1 MLDIMNFCT
10 PALVYLAI
18 SAFIILTALASQ
30 TVSLYSAF
38 FKALFALLWSMILN
52 FICSKGYTSVSWVL
66 VLLPYIL
73 IAFAFFSIV
82 DVVANTAVIKPN
94 GITPFITKKQ

>member
-10 PALVYLAI
+10 PALVYLGI
-18 SAFIILTALASQ
+18 SAFVIIAALASQ

-38 FKALFALLWSMILN
+38 FKALFALIWSMILN

>member
-38 FKALFALLWSMILN
+38 FKALFAVPWGMILN

-66 VLLPYIL
+66 VLLPYIIFAL
-73 IAFAFFSIV
+73 FFFAIIDVIANS
-82 DVVANTAVIKPN
+82 AVIRPN
-94 GITPFITKKQ
+94 GITPFITKK

>member
-10 PALVYLAI
+10 PALVYLGI
-18 SAFIILTALASQ
+18 SAFVIIAALASQ
-30 TVSLYSAF
+30 AVSLYSAF

-73 IAFAFFSIV
+73 IALAFFSIV

>member
-10 PALVYLAI
+10 PALVYLGI
-18 SAFIILTALASQ
+18 SAFVIIAALASQ
-30 TVSLYSAF
+30 TVSFYSAF
-38 FKALFALLWSMILN
+38 FKALFALLWGMILN

-73 IAFAFFSIV
+73 IALFFFSV
-82 DVVANTAVIKPN
+82 LDVVANTAVIKPN